1 MTTTTSELDTSC
13 AVPDA
18 APTLVEPALVPA
30 PLAAA
35 AVAGGALLFD
45 VRSAPT
51 RERQGGLPQARLA
64 DRTRVAEQ
72 FGEGS
77 AERFDDVTSLDQPIV
92 VICGSENGSRPV
104 AEELLALGF
113 TNVVH
118 VAGGFPAWAAAGLPA
133 TAGAGQ

>member
-1 MTTTTSELDTSC
+1 MTTTATTTESC
-13 AVPDA
+13 AAPGAPA
-18 APTLVEPALVPA
+18 ALAEPALVPA
-30 PLAAA
+30 SLAGA

-72 FGEGS
+72 FGLDS
-77 AERFDDVTSLDQPIV
+77 AERFDGVDSLDRPIV
-92 VICGSENGSRPV
+92 VVCGSENGSRPV
-104 AEELLALGF
+104 AEELVSLGF

-133 TAGAGQ
+133 TARAGE

>member
-1 MTTTTSELDTSC
+1 MTTTDSTLDASC
-13 AVPDA
+13 ATPGA
-18 APTLVEPALVPA
+18 ATGPLEPALVP
-30 PLAAA
+30 PSLAAA

-51 RERQGGLPQARLA
+51 RDRQGGLPQALLA

-72 FGEGS
+72 FGLDS
-77 AERFDDVTSLDQPIV
+77 PDRFPAVTSLDQPIV

-104 AEELLALGF
+104 AEELVAQGF

-133 TAGAGQ
+133 TPGDGA

>member
-1 MTTTTSELDTSC
+1 MTTTTESC
-13 AVPDA
+13 ATPGTPA
-18 APTLVEPALVPA
+18 ALAEPALVPA
-30 PLAAA
+30 SLAGA

-64 DRTRVAEQ
+64 DRARVAEQ
-72 FGEGS
+72 FGLDS
-77 AERFDDVTSLDQPIV
+77 AERFDGVDSLDRPIV
-92 VICGSENGSRPV
+92 VVCGSENGSRPV
-104 AEELLALGF
+104 AEELVALGF

-133 TAGAGQ
+133 TTGAAE

>member
-1 MTTTTSELDTSC
+1 MTTTTESC
-13 AVPDA
+13 ATSTPIA
-18 APTLVEPALVPA
+18 LAEPALVPA
-30 PLAAA
+30 SLAGA

-64 DRTRVAEQ
+64 DRARVAEQ
-72 FGEGS
+72 FGLDS
-77 AERFDDVTSLDQPIV
+77 AERFDGVDSLDRPIV
-92 VICGSENGSRPV
+92 VVCGSENGSRPV
-104 AEELLALGF
+104 AEELVSLGF

-133 TAGAGQ
+133 TAGAGE